1 MVLHENCTLEDY
13 KKLMYFVEEGLWT
26 LSLNYVSRVLV
37 PQVTSICNLII
48 LQVCVSVIA
57 SKLLFEEH

>member
-37 PQVTSICNLII
+37 TQVTSICNLIK

>member
-37 PQVTSICNLII
+37 PQVTSVCNLII